1 MLYKIYIYEYSL
13 LYEVIPLSFG
23 NTLKVFFVS
32 LITGVVL
39 RTVQL
44 CFAIDSGTGFIKQQY
59 KEINTVIMVVIFLS
73 VLSVGLISFCGKIK
87 QSDTT
92 QKSTLLLSVASFITC
107 GAFVYDVVA
116 SLTNLSN
123 AEWHG
128 IILLPLGILSAV
140 TFAAYGL
147 KCIYKYD
154 MPMMMLLIPSVYYVI
169 RLVNIFVSISS
180 LARTTENVFII
191 FTNGILLLFVF
202 EFAKFENGVDL
213 TEKQPKKIFAV
224 GLMTVVFCAV
234 SSLPKIIFS
243 IVENV
248 KISTVDLS
256 SVLLNIAIGF
266 FIYAFTVTSFTD
278 CEKIGKSRYG
288 KHLN

>member
-1 MLYKIYIYEYSL
+1 M
-13 LYEVIPLSFG
+13 SFG

-44 CFAIDSGTGFIKQQY
+44 CFAIDGGTSFIKQQY
-59 KEINTVIMVVIFLS
+59 KEINAAIMIIIFAS
-73 VLSVGLISFCGKIK
+73 VLAVGVISLCGKIK
-87 QSDTT
+87 LSSRSQQRD
-92 QKSTLLLSVASFITC
+92 LLLSIASFIAC
-107 GAFVYDVVA
+107 GAFVYNAVA

-128 IILLPLGILSAV
+128 IILLPLAIASAV
-140 TFAAYGL
+140 TFALYGL

-154 MPMMMLLIPSVYYVI
+154 MPMMMLLIPVIYYVI

-224 GLMTVVFCAV
+224 GLTAVLFCAV

-248 KISTVDLS
+248 KISTPDLS
-256 SVLLNIAIGF
+256 AVLLTAAVGF
-266 FIYAFTVTSFTD
+266 FIYAFTVTDFCDS
-278 CEKIGKSRYG
+278 EKIAKSRYG